1 MRMAIN
7 KITIIDFK
15 SITVKVLDKE
25 KDLNTYEPRAPRF
38 SRKI

>member
-1 MRMAIN
+1 MAIN

-15 SITVKVLDKE
+15 SIMVKVLDKD
-25 KDLNTYEPRAPRF
+25 KDLNTYEPRALCF